1 MENLAEYLL
10 SREISDDHTQSY
22 YENEVYTTGEYR
34 RVVAELT
41 DSFKENKLPRNAS
54 AILIFDDHPL
64 ALALFLT
71 CIKNGIVPVMVSTF
85 TLDTVLDKAVDATD
99 ASFIFSDGSRDLSR
113 FKDRVILG
121 ELGGEMRPGKAEL
134 RILNDPAT
142 ITPVEV
148 DADRLAFFLMTSG
161 STGQPKIVEHVHSGM
176 IFTTRA
182 YTKETLGIGSEDAI
196 YSIAKTSFGYGLA
209 NNLFFS
215 FATGAAAYL
224 EKEQFDVKLFFERM
238 EHYKPTVMFGIPTAY
253 RMILDHVAQHP
264 EDKSKLDGVRV
275 FVSSGE
281 ALREDI
287 AREWKALTGRFI
299 QDNMGSSEASAILL
313 NQGNENKYGSAGKP
327 VKDSEVRLIGADGKD
342 SDAGALYFKSEGNAV
357 GYYKNPEENALHF
370 KDGYLMTGDVF
381 TIDEDGYFWYA
392 GREDN
397 MMKYHGFW
405 VFPKEIERKIMEF
418 PGVKEAV
425 VTKAT
430 VDGIDIMAAAL
441 VTTEG
446 FEGTDKLSEFL
457 EGELEMYKWPQEYL
471 LFDEFPLNERGKV
484 DLSTIKEMAEA
495 EGADK

>member
-1 MENLAEYLL
+1 MENLAEFLL
-10 SREISDDHTQSY
+10 SRDVPDDHPQSY
-22 YENEVYTTGEYR
+22 FENEVYTIGDYR
-34 RVVAELT
+34 KVVSELT
-41 DSFKENKLPRNAS
+41 EDFRKNALPRNAS

-71 CIKNGIVPVMVSTF
+71 CMKNGIVPVMVSTF
-85 TLDTVLDKAVDATD
+85 ILDTVLDKAVKATD
-99 ASFIFSDGSRDLSR
+99 ASMIFSDGSRDLSR
-113 FKDRVILG
+113 FQDKVILG

-134 RILNDPAT
+134 RIVNDPEG
-142 ITPVEV
+142 ISPVEV
-148 DADRLAFFLMTSG
+148 DAERLAFFLMTSG
-161 STGQPKIVEHVHSGM
+161 STGEPKIVEHVHGGM
-176 IFTTRA
+176 IFTTRVYA
-182 YTKETLGIGSEDAI
+182 KETLGIGSDDSI

-215 FATGAAAYL
+215 FATGAPAWL
-224 EKEQFDVKLFFERM
+224 EREQFDVSLFFERM
-238 EHYKPTVMFGIPTAY
+238 ERMKPTVMFGIPTAY
-253 RMILDHVAQHP
+253 RMLLDHVAEHP
-264 EDKSKLDGVRV
+264 EDGEKFKGVRV

-287 AREWKALTGRFI
+287 SREWKALTGRFI

-313 NQGNENKYGSAGKP
+313 NAGNEEKYGSAGKP
-327 VKDSEVRLIGADGKD
+327 VKDSEVRLIGADGRD

-357 GYYKNPEENALHF
+357 GYYKNPQENALHF

-405 VFPKEIERKIMEF
+405 VFPKEIERKILEF
-418 PGVKEAV
+418 PGVREAV

-441 VTTEG
+441 VTGEE
-446 FEGTDKLSEFL
+446 FAGTDELSEFL

-495 EGADK
+495 EGAE